1 MLGII
6 QQVDRDELCW
16 ISGERV
22 RSAHREP
29 FPGVEIFQ
37 RHLAMSMT
45 AASLTLEPFSWTVAV
60 YSNVDAA
67 LPWLAR
73 LDA

>member
-1 MLGII
+1 MSFAEIQENWCDPRIVSLFLGM
-6 QQVDRDELCW
+6 
-16 ISGERV
+16 
-22 RSAHREP
+22 
-29 FPGVEIFQ
+29 EIFQ
-37 RHLAMSMT
+37 RRLALSMT
-45 AASLTLEPFSWTVAV
+45 AASLTLEPFSWAVAV